1 MFNVRDIKKLTKS
14 QLFKLSIPAWK
25 RAYIEESNEF
35 SIISPMPCNMTGSE
49 KGAKVYTELKHM
61 CTVDFFSVHL

>member
-14 QLFKLSIPAWK
+14 QLFKLSIP
-25 RAYIEESNEF
+25 EESHEF